1 MNLKDFLLCVVLIE
15 HILKFLKIII
25 EAFILD
31 TPQDVIIGR
40 QERKQLTANYL
51 EAKNTQQVDL
61 VESEPDS
68 EEDKQEEY
76 VAAPEASF
84 SVRNDNKTEL
94 QTEADKVDQEVY
106 MSNAEEVKGELDIFE
121 ADKVDMSQVKS
132 RPKSSRKPPRKVNQV
147 MIEDMDDANLAAGLS
162 KMDQLKEK
170 LRLKKLAKGNKS

>member
-68 EEDKQEEY
+68 EEDKQ
-76 VAAPEASF
+76 
-84 SVRNDNKTEL
+84 
-94 QTEADKVDQEVY
+94 
-106 MSNAEEVKGELDIFE
+106 
-121 ADKVDMSQVKS
+121 
-132 RPKSSRKPPRKVNQV
+132 
-147 MIEDMDDANLAAGLS
+147 
-162 KMDQLKEK
+162 
-170 LRLKKLAKGNKS
+170 